1 MIILDLS
8 YFYLWIVAPT
18 CEKFSKE
25 IAMTIRAVYGKIFK
39 TKTNKQKNKKATTK
53 QNKTKKGLS
62 GFHQTLLVE
71 PAWPAVDYLKFTLIF
86 EN

>member
-1 MIILDLS
+1 MMTIRDLS

-39 TKTNKQKNKKATTK
+39 TKTNK
-53 QNKTKKGLS
+53 
-62 GFHQTLLVE
+62 
-71 PAWPAVDYLKFTLIF
+71 
-86 EN
+86 